1 VKSWSSPSLPSPV
14 PGTRANATAFD
25 TASDGIVDVVP
36 SSGTVRLYV
45 CGITP
50 YDATHMGHAF
60 TYVTFDLLNRAWRD
74 AGIDVSYTQNVTD
87 IDDPLLERA
96 IATGVDWVTLAED
109 QTDLFREDMTA
120 LRVIPPQEYVGAV
133 ESIPDVIALIERLAA
148 AGYVYQVDDEYA
160 DWYFTTDRAEGFGDV
175 SSYDRD
181 QMLEVFA
188 ERGGDP
194 DRTGKRDALD
204 CLVWRMARDG
214 EPSWESL
221 LGRGRPGWH
230 IECTAIALKTL
241 GESFDVQGGGSDL
254 VFPHHEMCAA
264 EGIAATGKPFAS
276 AYVHVAM
283 VGLDGEKMSK
293 SKGNL
298 VLVSKLRAAGV
309 DPMAIR
315 LVLLS
320 HHHLGEWS
328 WTVADLDANIARL
341 AAWRAAVSG
350 TTSVDAAET
359 VRVVRAAVADDLHAD
374 RALEAIDAWVA
385 ASVVTDGDA
394 DGARDT
400 IRTLVDGL
408 LGIAL

>member
-1 VKSWSSPSLPSPV
+1 MKSWSSPSLPSPV
-14 PGTRANATAFD
+14 PGTRANVTAFD
-25 TASDGIVDVVP
+25 TASGGIVDVVP

-50 YDATHMGHAF
+50 YDSTHMGHAF

-74 AGIDVSYTQNVTD
+74 AGLDVAYTQNVTD
-87 IDDPLLERA
+87 VDDPLLERA
-96 IATGVDWVTLAED
+96 TATGVDWVTLAED

-120 LRVIPPQEYVGAV
+120 LRVIPPQAYVGAV
-133 ESIPDVIALIERLAA
+133 EAIPEVVALIERLAA

-160 DWYFTTDRAEGFGDV
+160 DWYFTTNLAAEFGVV
-175 SSYDRD
+175 SSYDRA

-194 DRTGKRDALD
+194 DRAGKRDALD

-214 EPSWESL
+214 EPSWDSP

-230 IECTAIALKTL
+230 IECTAIALESL
-241 GESFDVQGGGSDL
+241 GETFDVQGGGTDL

-298 VLVSKLRAAGV
+298 VLVSRLRDEGV

-320 HHHLGEWS
+320 HHHLTEWS

-341 AAWRAAVSG
+341 AAWRSAASG

-359 VRVVRAAVADDLHAD
+359 VRAVRAAVADDLHAD

-385 ASVVTDGDA
+385 ATVVADGDA
-394 DGARDT
+394 DGARDLM
-400 IRTLVDGL
+400 RTFIDGL